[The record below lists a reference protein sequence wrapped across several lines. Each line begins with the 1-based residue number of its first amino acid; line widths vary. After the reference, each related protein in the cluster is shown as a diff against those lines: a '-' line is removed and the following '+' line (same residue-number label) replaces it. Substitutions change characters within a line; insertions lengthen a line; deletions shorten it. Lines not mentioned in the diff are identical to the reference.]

1 MEDIGFTKS
10 QLFFVSQP
18 STVYEVDFLNLDMIL
33 DGFKTGNHSV
43 WTFLAFF
50 PGPSKK
56 WGAQPKFWL
65 FFQTMISC
73 FKAMPSFFFKKTI
86 SSNEYF
92 WFLCISLI
100 EYLST
105 FSHLNFFSCV
115 VLNHLWLLNV
125 LECWPFLIRCWFKN
139 TTYILLGGAKRFF
152 SFFLQKKFFLK
163 KKKREKTQKREKK
176 PK

>member
-73 FKAMPSFFFKKTI
+73 FKAMPSFFFQKNDLLKWIFLVFVYLTDWI
-86 SSNEYF
+86 FEYIF
-92 WFLCISLI
+92 PSWF
-100 EYLST
+100 
-105 FSHLNFFSCV
+105 FFVCGF
-115 VLNHLWLLNV
+115 
-125 LECWPFLIRCWFKN
+125 E
-139 TTYILLGGAKRFF
+139 
-152 SFFLQKKFFLK
+152 SFM
-163 KKKREKTQKREKK
+163 TA
-176 PK
+176 

>member
-1 MEDIGFTKS
+1 MASKQAIT
-10 QLFFVSQP
+10 LF
-18 STVYEVDFLNLDMIL
+18 
-33 DGFKTGNHSV
+33 
-43 WTFLAFF
+43 WTFF

-100 EYLST
+100 EFLST
-105 FSHLNFFSCV
+105 FSHLIFCGSESFMAAQCFV
-115 VLNHLWLLNV
+115 
-125 LECWPFLIRCWFKN
+125 ECWPFLRCWFKN